1 MRIVLALV
9 AVVLA
14 AIIYGAVR
22 WKVGTRELRAR
33 LEASR
38 VPIRPQVVDFG
49 ELERLPA
56 PVQRYFRAV
65 LNEGQPMVGGVR
77 LRHRGTF
84 NLGEATDRWRPFKS
98 DQKVVTRHPGFDWDG
113 RVAMLPGVSV
123 RVHDAYVAGEG
134 ILHASLLGLF
144 SLVNLHGTG
153 DVAEGELMRFV
164 AEAAWY
170 PTALLP
176 SQGVRWEP
184 VDERSA
190 YGTFADGAIRLTML
204 FAFTEEGLI
213 ETVRAE
219 ARGRSVGGQIVPTPW
234 HGRFWSYEER
244 GGMRVPLEGE
254 VAWLLPEGPKPYWR
268 GRITELV
275 YEPAR

>member
-9 AVVLA
+9 TGVLA
-14 AIIYGAVR
+14 AIVYGAVR

-38 VPIRPQVVDFG
+38 VPIGPRVVDFG

-65 LNEGQPMVGGVR
+65 LNEGQP
-77 LRHRGTF
+77 
-84 NLGEATDRWRPFKS
+84 
-98 DQKVVTRHPGFDWDG
+98 
-113 RVAMLPGVSV
+113 
-123 RVHDAYVAGEG
+123 
-134 ILHASLLGLF
+134 
-144 SLVNLHGTG
+144 
-153 DVAEGELMRFV
+153 
-164 AEAAWY
+164 
-170 PTALLP
+170 
-176 SQGVRWEP
+176 
-184 VDERSA
+184 
-190 YGTFADGAIRLTML
+190 
-204 FAFTEEGLI
+204 EGLI

-219 ARGRSVGGQIVPTPW
+219 ARGRTVGGQIVPTPW

-244 GGMRVPLEGE
+244 DGMRVPLEGE